1 MMSVSPMI
9 PEQWKGLFEL
19 AITPINW
26 LIILHQNIL
35 ARVWG
40 ADVWWEAALKR
51 FFLFLPAVAVLIGL
65 WCTLLAAYTL
75 VFRHRRL
82 NLLGTLLV
90 LWWDVARS
98 LWLFWAGMGKFVIV
112 MIGTCSGLVRL
123 VTGILLEMVRE
134 IFELPF
140 VLTGRFTASLRQ
152 PGVPWIAF
160 LMTIGWGALEA
171 GVFAYILSP
180 TMGEIVSDLVGGAD
194 THRYLVPVLFVMLF
208 FLISGSFACLNVLVE
223 ALEKKDIK
231 AIIQM
236 VIVEV
241 FVMFVEVA
249 FLYREL
255 IDSLTPWIASQTGW
269 QMGIVPVTILSSFG
283 WVGIRAMTWFL
294 FARYGT
300 PTLLALIAR
309 QRLSNETSPKSAN
322 AGTEQRVDV
331 IFKKLKSEQVWFKD
345 EANELLEAAVLPIF
359 QVVATTLNFMFVL
372 FLSKPLFSVPLKDLA
387 QAGET
392 KTLLQ
397 NLVSLKEAGK

>member
-1 MMSVSPMI
+1 MITISPMI
-9 PEQWKGLFEL
+9 PEQWKGFVEL
-19 AITPINW
+19 AIMPLNW
-26 LIILHQNIL
+26 LIPVHMRVL
-35 ARVWG
+35 ALAWG
-40 ADVWWEAALKR
+40 ADLWSVAILKR
-51 FFLFLPAVAVLIGL
+51 VFLFLPAVAVLVGL
-65 WCTLLAAYTL
+65 WCTLLTCYTL
-75 VFRHRRL
+75 IFRNRRL

-98 LWLFWAGMGKFVIV
+98 LWLFWAGMGKFVLV
-112 MIGTCSGLVRL
+112 AFGTCCGLLRL
-123 VTGILLEMVRE
+123 MAAMILELVRE

-160 LMTIGWGALEA
+160 LMTVFWAALEA
-171 GVFAYILSP
+171 AVFAYILSP
-180 TMGEIVSDLVGGAD
+180 TMTEIVSDLVGAQ
-194 THRYLVPVLFVMLF
+194 THRFLLPVLFVMLF

-223 ALEKKDIK
+223 AIDKKDIK

-236 VIVEV
+236 AIVEV

-283 WVGIRAMTWFL
+283 WIGIRAMTWFL

-309 QRLSNETSPKSAN
+309 QRLSNETAPKAASAG
-322 AGTEQRVDV
+322 AEQRLDV
-331 IFKKLKSEQVWFKD
+331 IFKKLKNEQEWFKD
-345 EANELLEAAVLPIF
+345 EANALLEAAVLPTF
-359 QVVATTLNFMFVL
+359 QVVATTLNFCFVL

-397 NLVSLKEAGK
+397 NLITLKEAGK

>member
-1 MMSVSPMI
+1 MITISSAI
-9 PEQWKGLFEL
+9 PEQWRGLFEL
-19 AITPINW
+19 VVVPLNW
-26 LIILHQNIL
+26 LLPLQAHIL
-35 ARVWG
+35 AAAWG
-40 ADVWWEAALKR
+40 SDLWSVSILKKI
-51 FFLFLPAVAVLIGL
+51 FLFLPAVSLLVGL
-65 WCTLLAAYTL
+65 WCTLFTCYTL
-75 VFRHRRL
+75 IFRSHRL
-82 NLLGTLLV
+82 NLVGTLLV

-98 LWLFWAGMGKFVIV
+98 LWLFWAGMGKFLLVAF
-112 MIGTCSGLVRL
+112 GCAWGLLRL
-123 VTGILLEMVRE
+123 VATITLELVRE

-160 LMTIGWGALEA
+160 LMTVFWAILEA

-180 TMGEIVSDLVGGAD
+180 TMTEIISDLVGSE
-194 THRYLVPVLFVMLF
+194 THRFLLPVLFVMLF

-223 ALEKKDIK
+223 AAEKKDVK

-236 VIVEV
+236 AIVEV

-269 QMGIVPVTILSSFG
+269 QMGIVPVTLLSAFG
-283 WVGIRAMTWFL
+283 WVGIRAMVWFL
-294 FARYGT
+294 FGRYGT

-309 QRLSNETSPKSAN
+309 ERLGSESTPKAASAGAEQRL
-322 AGTEQRVDV
+322 DV
-331 IFKKLKSEQVWFKD
+331 MFKKLKSEQEWFKD
-345 EANELLEAAVLPIF
+345 EAHALLEAAVLPIF
-359 QVVATTLNFMFVL
+359 QVVATTLNFCFVL

-397 NLVSLKEAGK
+397 NLISMKEAGK

>member
-1 MMSVSPMI
+1 MITMSPMI
-9 PEQWKGLFEL
+9 PEQWKGFFEL
-19 AITPINW
+19 LVAPLNCLLPIHMDV
-26 LIILHQNIL
+26 LR
-35 ARVWG
+35 AVWM
-40 ADVWWEAALKR
+40 ADVWWIAMVKR
-51 FFLFLPAVAVLIGL
+51 FFLFMPAVAILIGL
-65 WCTLLAAYTL
+65 WCTLLTCYTL
-75 VFRHRRL
+75 IFRNHRL

-98 LWLFWAGMGKFVIV
+98 LWLFWAGMGKFVMVAFGTVCGFIRLATAIV
-112 MIGTCSGLVRL
+112 
-123 VTGILLEMVRE
+123 LEMIRE
-134 IFELPF
+134 ICELPF

-160 LMTIGWGALEA
+160 LMTVCWAALEA

-180 TMGEIVSDLVGGAD
+180 TMREIVTDLVGAD
-194 THRYLVPVLFVMLF
+194 THRYLLPVLFTMLF
-208 FLISGSFACLNVLVE
+208 FLISGSFACMNVLVE
-223 ALEKKDIK
+223 AIHEKDVK

-236 VIVEV
+236 AIVEV

-269 QMGIVPVTILSSFG
+269 QMGIVPVTLLSSFG
-283 WVGIRAMTWFL
+283 WIGIRAMTWFL

-300 PTLLALIAR
+300 PTLLALISR
-309 QRLSNETSPKSAN
+309 QRLSNETSPKAASAG
-322 AGTEQRVDV
+322 AEQRLDV
-331 IFKKLKSEQVWFKD
+331 IFKKLKSEQEWFKD
-345 EANELLEAAVLPIF
+345 EATALLEAAVLPIF

-397 NLVSLKEAGK
+397 NLVALKEGGK